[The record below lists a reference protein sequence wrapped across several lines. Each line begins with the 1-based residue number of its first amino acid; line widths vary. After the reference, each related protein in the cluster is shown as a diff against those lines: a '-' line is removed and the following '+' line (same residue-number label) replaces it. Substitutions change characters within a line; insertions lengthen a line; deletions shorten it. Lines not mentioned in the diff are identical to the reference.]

1 MEAKKQVADA
11 LAGYAILLTRR
22 NPAAPLTLGS
32 FMVSKPVAL
41 ISMPS
46 QSPGIPSIQLA
57 LLKPTLERGG
67 IPAQTFSL
75 FMYLAPQIGWR
86 LTEALAEVWPNLL
99 GEWIWSKAAFGE
111 EANPDVEEYFQRYS
125 ECIALF
131 CRGAGCTPQDVV
143 RLRNVAAPEF
153 IEFCVSSTDWSRF
166 GLIGFTVVYQQLLAS
181 LALARALKK
190 KYPHIPI
197 IMGGGSMEDDI
208 ADEIM
213 KGCPQIDYVHCGD
226 ADVCFP
232 EMVRRLYSGQNMEGH
247 PGTMWRTPQGEVRYA
262 GRAPNFLGMNETP
275 VPDLDEYFYAR
286 EASGFASSGNAQ
298 RLLLPLE
305 TSRGCWWGEKNH
317 CTFCGLNRS
326 GMEFR
331 AKSVDNVIEQLD
343 TLSRRYSHFDFFAI
357 DNIMAP
363 EYTEKLFGRLR
374 AANSDIRVHY
384 EIRPNFSRTQLGRMK
399 RGGLLSVL
407 PGVESFSTNIL
418 KSMRKFTTGM
428 RNVELV
434 KWCTYYGLDV
444 TYNILCRFPGETE
457 ADYRTQCE
465 IMAKIPHL
473 QPPYAAVMA
482 RADRGSPMFT
492 DPASQSIS
500 KLIPFDCYELLFPKG
515 KFDLHRISY
524 FFNHD
529 MANTVGEPHY
539 QSIFHTVDEWRA
551 KWHGAQRPYLFY
563 RKGLSAIV
571 ICDGRNQQCHN
582 YKYADKA
589 AALYEYC
596 ADARSTKELAAN
608 FQDDQWLRAA
618 LAEFVG
624 RDLMLFLDGRYLSL
638 ALPENPNFELDPGP
652 LQAALSP
659 REQAPEQPSAHNI

>member
-1 MEAKKQVADA
+1 M
-11 LAGYAILLTRR
+11 
-22 NPAAPLTLGS
+22 AP
-32 FMVSKPVAL
+32 KPVAL

-46 QSPGIPSIQLA
+46 QSPGIASIQLA
-57 LLKPTLERGG
+57 LLKPTLERAG
-67 IPAQTFSL
+67 IPVQTFSL
-75 FMYLAPQIGWR
+75 FMYLGPQIGWR
-86 LTEALAEVWPNLL
+86 LSEALAEVWPNLL
-99 GEWIWSKAAFGE
+99 GEWIWSRAAFGD
-111 EANPDVEEYFQRYS
+111 EANSDIEEYFQRYS
-125 ECIALF
+125 ESATAL
-131 CRGAGCTPQDVV
+131 CRGAGCTPQDLVQ
-143 RLRNVAAPEF
+143 LREVAAPDF
-153 IEFCVSSTDWSRF
+153 IEFCAGSTNWDRF

-232 EMVRRLYSGQNMEGH
+232 EMVHRLYAGQSMEGH
-247 PGTMWRTPQGEVRYA
+247 PGTMWRTSQGEVRYA
-262 GRAPNFLGMNETP
+262 GRAPNFHAMNDTP

-286 EASGFASSGNAQ
+286 HASGFESSGYA
-298 RLLLPLE
+298 RKLLLPVE

-331 AKSVDNVIEQLD
+331 AKSVDNVVEQLD

-363 EYTEKLFGRLR
+363 EYTEKLFGKLR

-407 PGVESFSTNIL
+407 PGIESFSTNIL

-465 IMAKIPHL
+465 VMAKISHL

-482 RADRGSPMFT
+482 RADRSSPMFT

-500 KLIPFDCYELLFPKG
+500 KLTPFGCYEFLFPKE
-515 KFDLHRISY
+515 KFNLPRISY

-529 MANTVGEPHY
+529 MANTVGEAHY
-539 QSIFHTVDEWRA
+539 QSTFDAVDEWRE
-551 KWHGAQRPYLFY
+551 KWNQKERPYLTY

-571 ICDGRNQQCHN
+571 ILDGRNQQQRTYQYSDH
-582 YKYADKA
+582 A

-596 ADARSTKELAAN
+596 ADARTPKDLAAT
-608 FQDDQWLRAA
+608 FGDDPWVRTAM
-618 LAEFVG
+618 AEFLDQ
-624 RDLMLFLDGRYLSL
+624 DLMLFLDGRFLSL
-638 ALPENPNFELDPGP
+638 ALPENQNFELETGP
-652 LQAALSP
+652 ALVSQSP
-659 REQAPEQPSAHNI
+659 AREQAPEQRA